1 MKTHL
6 RVQCLENK
14 RPTHRYKMENKITD
28 QEGLKITIDHKLTD
42 KWLKKECLAKFT
54 QMANAHFLVV
64 VSKQIS

>member
-28 QEGLKITIDHKLTD
+28 QEGLKITIDHKLID
-42 KWLKKECLAKFT
+42 KWLKKSAWQNSHRWPMPIFW
-54 QMANAHFLVV
+54 
-64 VSKQIS
+64 